1 MLTESHENQGFRRLI
16 KINDNNKKQ
25 KKTKKTPT

>member
-1 MLTESHENQGFRRLI
+1 MQFGINR

-25 KKTKKTPT
+25 KTKTTTKINKITK